1 MSLYRIRLASVA
13 PTARSSLKSSA
24 ERYQVLIRTGL
35 ALALAALL
43 AITVLVSSARNA
55 LHNPLNLNAE
65 PGVFEVQQGDG
76 LIRVLNTLESDGVID
91 SALKIRVGLRFNGK
105 DFVVKRGEY
114 QLIRGETVLQLLD
127 RMDRNDVLLYPITI
141 PEGVTFSWFLATL
154 WEHPEVTRVLKSAH
168 DERLLN
174 LIEPHASPEGLFLPE
189 TYLIQSGDTDLDVL
203 IRARAAMQDALK
215 SAWSERAQTAQLQE
229 PYEALILAS
238 IVEKETGVAS
248 ERAEIAGVFAR
259 RLALGM
265 RLQTDPTVIY
275 GLGAEFDGN
284 LTRRHLRD
292 DDNQFNTY
300 RIAGLPPTPIALPGK
315 EAIAASLNPKDG
327 KALYFVAKGDGSHA
341 FSRTLSEHEENVRR
355 YQLKRRKDYR
365 SSPR

>member
-1 MSLYRIRLASVA
+1 M
-13 PTARSSLKSSA
+13 
-24 ERYQVLIRTGL
+24 LIRTGL
-35 ALALAALL
+35 ALALLALL
-43 AITVLVSSARNA
+43 AVTVLVSSAQNA

-65 PGVFEVQQGDG
+65 PGIFEVQQGDG
-76 LIRVLNTLESDGVID
+76 LIRVLNTLESEGVID
-91 SALKIRVGLRFNGK
+91 SALKVRAGLRLNGK
-105 DFVVKRGEY
+105 NLVVKRGEY
-114 QLIRGETVLQLLD
+114 QLFAGETVLQLLD
-127 RMDRNDVLLYPITI
+127 RMDRNDVILYPITI

-154 WEHPEVTRVLKSAH
+154 WEHPEVTRVLESVH
-168 DERLLN
+168 DQRLLN
-174 LIEPHASPEGLFLPE
+174 VIQPYASPEGLFLPE

-203 IRARAAMQDALK
+203 VRARAAMQDALTD
-215 SAWSERAQTAQLQE
+215 AWSARTENLPLTE

-238 IVEKETGVAS
+238 IVEKETGIAS
-248 ERAEIAGVFAR
+248 ERPEIAGVFTR
-259 RLALGM
+259 RLALRM

-292 DDNQFNTY
+292 DNNQFNTY

-315 EAIAASLNPKDG
+315 EAIVASLNPKDG
-327 KALYFVAKGDGSHA
+327 EALYFVAKGDGSHA

-365 SSPR
+365 SSPK

>member
-1 MSLYRIRLASVA
+1 M
-13 PTARSSLKSSA
+13 
-24 ERYQVLIRTGL
+24 RTGL
-35 ALALAALL
+35 TLVLLALL
-43 AITVLVSSARNA
+43 AATVLVSSARNA
-55 LHNPLNLNAE
+55 LHNSLNLNAE

-76 LIRVLNTLESDGVID
+76 LIRVLNTLESEGVID
-91 SALKIRVGLRFNGK
+91 SALKIRVGLRLSGK
-105 DFVVKRGEY
+105 DLVVKRGVY
-114 QLIRGETVLQLLD
+114 QLFAGETVLQLLD
-127 RMDRNDVLLYPITI
+127 RMDRNDVILYPITI
-141 PEGVTFSWFLATL
+141 PEGVTFGWFLATL
-154 WEHPEVTRVLKSAH
+154 WEHPEVTRVLEGAN

-174 LIEPHASPEGLFLPE
+174 LINPHASPEGLFLPE

-203 IRARAAMQDALK
+203 MRARAAMRDALMN
-215 SAWSERAQTAQLQE
+215 AWSKRTENVPLKE

-248 ERAEIAGVFAR
+248 ERAEIAGVFTR

-275 GLGAEFDGN
+275 GLGDEFDGN

-292 DDNQFNTY
+292 DNNQFNTY
-300 RIAGLPPTPIALPGK
+300 RVAGLPPTPIALPGK
-315 EAIAASLNPKDG
+315 EAIVASLNPKEG
-327 KALYFVAKGDGSHA
+327 EALYFVAKGDGSHA

-365 SSPR
+365 SSPK

>member
-1 MSLYRIRLASVA
+1 MV
-13 PTARSSLKSSA
+13 
-24 ERYQVLIRTGL
+24 IRTGL
-35 ALALAALL
+35 ALALLALV
-43 AITVLVSSARNA
+43 AVTVLVSSARNA
-55 LHNPLNLNAE
+55 LNNPLNLNAE
-65 PGVFEVQQGDG
+65 PGIFEVQQGDG
-76 LIRVLNTLESDGVID
+76 LIRVLNTLESEGVID
-91 SALKIRVGLRFNGK
+91 SALKIRVGLRLNGK
-105 DFVVKRGEY
+105 NLVVKRGEY
-114 QLIRGETVLQLLD
+114 QLIAGETVLQLLD
-127 RMDRNDVLLYPITI
+127 RMDRNDVILYPITI

-154 WEHPEVTRVLKSAH
+154 WEHPEVTRVLDSVH

-174 LIEPHASPEGLFLPE
+174 VIQPHVSPEGLFLPE

-203 IRARAAMQDALK
+203 IRARAAMQDALMG
-215 SAWSERAQTAQLQE
+215 AWSARNEKVPLTE

-248 ERAEIAGVFAR
+248 ERPEIAGVFTR

-292 DDNQFNTY
+292 DNNPFNTY

-315 EAIAASLNPKDG
+315 EAIVAALNPKDG
-327 KALYFVAKGDGSHA
+327 EALYFVAKGDGSHA

-365 SSPR
+365 SSPK

>member
-24 ERYQVLIRTGL
+24 ERNHVLIRMGL
-35 ALALAALL
+35 ALALLALL
-43 AITVLVSSARNA
+43 SVLVLLSSARNA
-55 LHNPLNLNAE
+55 LDHPLNLNAE
-65 PGVFEVQQGDG
+65 SGVFEVQQGDG

-91 SALKIRVGLRFNGK
+91 SALKIRIGLRLNGK

-114 QLIRGETVLQLLD
+114 QLFAGETVLQLLD
-127 RMDRNDVLLYPITI
+127 RMDSNDVILYPITI
-141 PEGVTFSWFLATL
+141 PEGVTFNWFLATL
-154 WEHPEVTRVLKSAH
+154 WEHPEVTRVLESAH
-168 DERLLN
+168 DERLLT
-174 LIEPHASPEGLFLPE
+174 LIQPHVSPEGLFLPE

-203 IRARAAMQDALK
+203 MRARAAMQDALRG
-215 SAWSERAQTAQLQE
+215 AWSKRTESVLLKE

-248 ERAEIAGVFAR
+248 ERPEIAGVFTR

-275 GLGAEFDGN
+275 GLGPEFDGN

-292 DDNQFNTY
+292 DNNQFNTY

-315 EAIAASLNPKDG
+315 EAIKASLNPKNG
-327 KALYFVAKGDGSHA
+327 EVLYFVAKGDGSHA

-355 YQLKRRKDYR
+355 YQLKRRQDYR
-365 SSPR
+365 SSPE

>member
-1 MSLYRIRLASVA
+1 MSPYQIRLASA
-13 PTARSSLKSSA
+13 EPTVRSSLKNSA
-24 ERYQVLIRTGL
+24 ERNQVLMRTGL
-35 ALALAALL
+35 ALALLALL
-43 AITVLVSSARNA
+43 AVIVLVSSARNA
-55 LHNPLNLNAE
+55 LDEPLNLNAE
-65 PGVFEVQQGDG
+65 PGIFEVQQGDG
-76 LIRVLNTLESDGVID
+76 LIRVLNTLESEGVID
-91 SALKIRVGLRFNGK
+91 SAFKIRVGLRLNAT
-105 DFVVKRGEY
+105 DLVVKRGEY
-114 QLIRGETVLQLLD
+114 QLSAGETVLQLLD
-127 RMDRNDVLLYPITI
+127 RMDKNDVILYPITI
-141 PEGVTFSWFLATL
+141 PEGVTFSWFLTRL
-154 WEHPEVTRVLKSAH
+154 WEHPEVTRVLESAQ
-168 DERLLN
+168 DVRLLN
-174 LIEPHASPEGLFLPE
+174 LIQPHASPEGLFLPE
-189 TYLIQSGDTDLDVL
+189 TYLIQAGDTDLDVL
-203 IRARAAMQDALK
+203 IRARAAMQNALMIEW
-215 SAWSERAQTAQLQE
+215 SARAESVQLKQ

-238 IVEKETGVAS
+238 IVEKETGVVS
-248 ERAEIAGVFAR
+248 ERAEISGVFTR

-292 DDNQFNTY
+292 EGNQFNTY

-365 SSPR
+365 SSPK

>member
-1 MSLYRIRLASVA
+1 M
-13 PTARSSLKSSA
+13 
-24 ERYQVLIRTGL
+24 LIRTGL
-35 ALALAALL
+35 ALALLALL
-43 AITVLVSSARNA
+43 AVTVLVSSAQNA

-65 PGVFEVQQGDG
+65 PGIFEVQQGDG
-76 LIRVLNTLESDGVID
+76 LIRVLNTLESEGVID
-91 SALKIRVGLRFNGK
+91 SALKVRVGLRLNGK
-105 DFVVKRGEY
+105 NLVVKRGEY
-114 QLIRGETVLQLLD
+114 QLFAGETVLQLLD
-127 RMDRNDVLLYPITI
+127 RMDRNDVILYPITI

-154 WEHPEVTRVLKSAH
+154 WEHPEVTRVLESVH

-174 LIEPHASPEGLFLPE
+174 VIQPYASPEGLFLPE

-203 IRARAAMQDALK
+203 VRARAAMQNALMD
-215 SAWSERAQTAQLQE
+215 AWSARTENLPLTE

-248 ERAEIAGVFAR
+248 ERPEIAGVFTR
-259 RLALGM
+259 RLALRM

-275 GLGAEFDGN
+275 GLGTEFDGN

-292 DDNQFNTY
+292 DNNQFNTY

-315 EAIAASLNPKDG
+315 EAIVASLNPKDG
-327 KALYFVAKGDGSHA
+327 EALYFVAKGDGSHA

-365 SSPR
+365 SSPK

>member
-1 MSLYRIRLASVA
+1 VA

-24 ERYQVLIRTGL
+24 ERNQVLIRTGL
-35 ALALAALL
+35 ALALLALL
-43 AITVLVSSARNA
+43 AATVLVSSARNA
-55 LHNPLNLNAE
+55 LHNSLNLNAE
-65 PGVFEVQQGDG
+65 PGVFQVQQGDG
-76 LIRVLNTLESDGVID
+76 LIRVLNTLESEGVID
-91 SALKIRVGLRFNGK
+91 CALKIRVGLRLTGK

-114 QLIRGETVLQLLD
+114 QLFAGETVLQLLD
-127 RMDRNDVLLYPITI
+127 RMDKNDVILYPITI
-141 PEGVTFSWFLATL
+141 PEGVTFNWFLATL
-154 WEHPEVTRVLKSAH
+154 WEHPEVTRVLEGTH

-174 LIEPHASPEGLFLPE
+174 LINPHASAEGLFLPE

-203 IRARAAMQDALK
+203 IRARAAMQDALMG
-215 SAWSERAQTAQLQE
+215 AWGERTQNVPLTE

-248 ERAEIAGVFAR
+248 ERPEIAGVFTR

-275 GLGAEFDGN
+275 GLGDEFDGN
-284 LTRRHLRD
+284 LTSRHLRD
-292 DDNQFNTY
+292 DNNQFNTY

-315 EAIAASLNPKDG
+315 DAIAASLNPKEG
-327 KALYFVAKGDGSHA
+327 EALYFVAKGDGSHA
-341 FSRTLSEHEENVRR
+341 FSRTLSDHEENVRR

-365 SSPR
+365 SSPK

>member
-1 MSLYRIRLASVA
+1 M
-13 PTARSSLKSSA
+13 
-24 ERYQVLIRTGL
+24 LIRTGL
-35 ALALAALL
+35 ALVLFALVAV
-43 AITVLVSSARNA
+43 TVLVSSARNA
-55 LHNPLNLNAE
+55 LHSPLKLNAE
-65 PGVFEVQQGDG
+65 PGIFEVQQGDG
-76 LIRVLNTLESDGVID
+76 LIRVLNTLESEGVID
-91 SALKIRVGLRFNGK
+91 SALKIRVGLRLTGK
-105 DFVVKRGEY
+105 HLLVKRGEY
-114 QLIRGETVLQLLD
+114 QLSAGETVLQLLD
-127 RMDRNDVLLYPITI
+127 RMDRNDVILYPITI
-141 PEGVTFSWFLATL
+141 PEGVTFNWFLSTL
-154 WEHPEVTRVLKSAH
+154 WEHPEVTRVLESVH

-174 LIEPHASPEGLFLPE
+174 VIQPHDSPEGLFLPE

-203 IRARAAMQDALK
+203 VRARAAMQDALMG
-215 SAWSERAQTAQLQE
+215 AWSSRTENVPVTE

-248 ERAEIAGVFAR
+248 ERPEIAGVFTR

-275 GLGAEFDGN
+275 GLGDEFDGN

-292 DDNQFNTY
+292 DNNQFNTY

-315 EAIAASLNPKDG
+315 EAILASLNPQDG
-327 KALYFVAKGDGSHA
+327 EALYFVAKGDGSHA

-365 SSPR
+365 SSPK

>member
-1 MSLYRIRLASVA
+1 M
-13 PTARSSLKSSA
+13 
-24 ERYQVLIRTGL
+24 LIRTGL
-35 ALALAALL
+35 ALVLFALVAV
-43 AITVLVSSARNA
+43 TVLVSSARNA
-55 LHNPLNLNAE
+55 LHSPLKLNAE
-65 PGVFEVQQGDG
+65 PGIFEVRQGDG
-76 LIRVLNTLESDGVID
+76 LIRVLNTLESEGVID
-91 SALKIRVGLRFNGK
+91 SALKIRVGLRLTGK
-105 DFVVKRGEY
+105 HLLVKRGEY
-114 QLIRGETVLQLLD
+114 QLSAGETVLQLLD
-127 RMDRNDVLLYPITI
+127 RMDRNDVILYPITI
-141 PEGVTFSWFLATL
+141 PEGVTFNWFLSTL
-154 WEHPEVTRVLKSAH
+154 WEHPEVTRVLESVH

-174 LIEPHASPEGLFLPE
+174 VIQPHDSPEGLFLPE

-203 IRARAAMQDALK
+203 VRARAAMQDALMG
-215 SAWSERAQTAQLQE
+215 AWSSRTENVPVTE

-248 ERAEIAGVFAR
+248 ERPEIAGVFTR

-275 GLGAEFDGN
+275 GLGDEFDGN

-292 DDNQFNTY
+292 DNNQFNTY

-315 EAIAASLNPKDG
+315 EAILASLNPQDG
-327 KALYFVAKGDGSHA
+327 EALYFVAKGDGSHA

-365 SSPR
+365 SSPK

>member
-1 MSLYRIRLASVA
+1 M
-13 PTARSSLKSSA
+13 
-24 ERYQVLIRTGL
+24 LIRTGL
-35 ALALAALL
+35 ALVLFALVAV
-43 AITVLVSSARNA
+43 TVLVSSARNA
-55 LHNPLNLNAE
+55 LHSPLKLNAE
-65 PGVFEVQQGDG
+65 PGIFEVRQGDG
-76 LIRVLNTLESDGVID
+76 LIRVLNTLESEGVID
-91 SALKIRVGLRFNGK
+91 SALKIRVGLRLNGK
-105 DFVVKRGEY
+105 HLLVKRGEY
-114 QLIRGETVLQLLD
+114 QLLAGETVLQLLD
-127 RMDRNDVLLYPITI
+127 RMDRNDVILYPITI
-141 PEGVTFSWFLATL
+141 PEGVTFNWFLSTL
-154 WEHPEVTRVLKSAH
+154 WEHPEVTRVLESVH

-174 LIEPHASPEGLFLPE
+174 VIQPHDSPEGLFLPE

-203 IRARAAMQDALK
+203 VRARAAMQDALMG
-215 SAWSERAQTAQLQE
+215 AWSSRTENVPVTE

-248 ERAEIAGVFAR
+248 ERPEIAGVFTR

-275 GLGAEFDGN
+275 GLGDEFDGN

-292 DDNQFNTY
+292 DNNQFNTY

-315 EAIAASLNPKDG
+315 EAILASLNPQDG
-327 KALYFVAKGDGSHA
+327 EALYFVAKGDGSHA

-365 SSPR
+365 SSPK

>member
-1 MSLYRIRLASVA
+1 
-13 PTARSSLKSSA
+13 
-24 ERYQVLIRTGL
+24 L
-35 ALALAALL
+35 ALALLTLL
-43 AITVLVSSARNA
+43 VVANLVSSARNA
-55 LHNPLNLNAE
+55 LHNPLNLNGE

-76 LIRVLNTLESDGVID
+76 LIRVLNTLESEGVID
-91 SALKIRVGLRFNGK
+91 SALKIRVGLRLNGK
-105 DFVVKRGEY
+105 DVVIKRGEY
-114 QLIRGETVLQLLD
+114 QLLAGETVLQLLD
-127 RMDRNDVLLYPITI
+127 RMDRNDVILYPITI

-154 WEHPEVTRVLKSAH
+154 WEHPEVTRVLTSVH
-168 DERLLN
+168 DERLLKVIQPYVN
-174 LIEPHASPEGLFLPE
+174 PEGLFLPE

-203 IRARAAMQDALK
+203 KRARAAMQDALME
-215 SAWSERAQTAQLQE
+215 AWSARTKSVPLID

-248 ERAEIAGVFAR
+248 ERPEIAGVFTR
-259 RLALGM
+259 RLTLGM

-284 LTRRHLRD
+284 LTRRHLWG
-292 DDNQFNTY
+292 DNNPFNTY

-315 EAIAASLNPKDG
+315 EAIVASLNPKDG
-327 KALYFVAKGDGSHA
+327 EALYFVAKGDGSHA

-365 SSPR
+365 SSPKK

>member
-1 MSLYRIRLASVA
+1 MSPYRIRLASVA
-13 PTARSSLKSSA
+13 PTARSSLKNSA
-24 ERYQVLIRTGL
+24 ERNQVLIRTGL
-35 ALALAALL
+35 ALALLGLL
-43 AITVLVSSARNA
+43 AVTVLVSSARNA

-65 PGVFEVQQGDG
+65 PGIFEVQQGDG
-76 LIRVLNTLESDGVID
+76 LIRVLNTLESEGVID
-91 SALKIRVGLRFNGK
+91 SALKIRVGLRLNGK
-105 DFVVKRGEY
+105 NFVVKRGEY
-114 QLIRGETVLQLLD
+114 QLFAGETALQLLD
-127 RMDRNDVLLYPITI
+127 RMDRNDVILYPITI

-154 WEHPEVTRVLKSAH
+154 WEHPEVTRVLESVH

-174 LIEPHASPEGLFLPE
+174 VIQPHASPEGLFLPE

-203 IRARAAMQDALK
+203 IRARAAMQDALTG
-215 SAWSERAQTAQLQE
+215 AWSARTENLPLTE
-229 PYEALILAS
+229 PYEALTLAS

-248 ERAEIAGVFAR
+248 ERPEIAGVFTR

-275 GLGAEFDGN
+275 GLGTEFDGN

-292 DDNQFNTY
+292 DNNQFNTY
-300 RIAGLPPTPIALPGK
+300 RITGLPPTPIALPGK
-315 EAIAASLNPKDG
+315 EAIVASLNPKDG
-327 KALYFVAKGDGSHA
+327 EALYFVAKGDGSHA

-365 SSPR
+365 SSPK